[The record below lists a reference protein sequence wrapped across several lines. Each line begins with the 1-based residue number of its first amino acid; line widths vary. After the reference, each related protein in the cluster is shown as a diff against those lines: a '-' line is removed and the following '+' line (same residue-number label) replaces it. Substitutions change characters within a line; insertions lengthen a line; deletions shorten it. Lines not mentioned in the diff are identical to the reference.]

1 MRITESEDRLQTDS
15 KRYLD
20 VALPADAIAWHTPNG
35 GHRSKAVAGKMKAF
49 GVLSGVPDWIILWQ
63 GRVLFLELK
72 TKRGSLTPS
81 QRVFRDAVKGQ
92 GFQHHV
98 CRSLLEIE
106 LALGVFGIE
115 TKARLA
121 A

>member
-1 MRITESEDRLQTDS
+1 MRITESEDRLQMDS

-20 VALPADAIAWHTPNG
+20 VALPSDAIAWHTPNG

-72 TKRGSLTPS
+72 NQARIAN
-81 QRVFRDAVKGQ
+81 AVPARISRRCEGA
-92 GFQHHV
+92 GLPAS
-98 CRSLLEIE
+98 CMP
-106 LALGVFGIE
+106 LAS
-115 TKARLA
+115 RN
-121 A
+121 